1 MKRRVDAII
10 IGGTIVTVSGAVALT
25 LWSGLGTAW
34 ANAALAGMATA
45 IGLLFLAVRH
55 AKAPAAAAP
64 VPASPVPASPVSAAP
79 ASVTP
84 FAAPDAALLNRIESI
99 ENGLRVVARRC
110 YELDQRLGDLDRQV
124 AHRSHDTVKA
134 VSSEL
139 SLLGSVVRD
148 LAEAVALHDAELFSA
163 TGAVRE
169 RVGQSDARREAPHVE
184 PPGERIVPNAPAA
197 KPTTLTIAEV
207 TPARPAEAPA
217 AEPART
223 AEPPGEPAGA
233 PASGKTGAP
242 AKETATTAATP
253 PEVRLPETS
262 QAVRRALVSGGVD
275 LFLHSIVSLPQR
287 KVRLYEALG
296 RVREADGSFA
306 ESDAV
311 AAAATR
317 LGLTAKLETD
327 LFRSVCKV
335 ASHLAA
341 RERDVP
347 VMCPVSLP
355 TLREPAYF
363 AALAGAVEADRQIP
377 VRVVLRLRQADIAR
391 LGVMEGEALEAVRGL
406 GFRFALDGVD
416 DLRLDA
422 RDLASRG
429 MRYVKVP
436 AKLMLAAS
444 AGDAPSEIHP
454 ADLAD
459 LLARNGLSLVAS
471 EIDSEAMAIEIQDF
485 SPQLAQGPLF
495 SGPRPVRGDVLT
507 TEPPRRPDAA
517 PAAAEPAAPSAA
529 APVPAAAKPERLP
542 LRAFL
547 RRTTG

>member
-1 MKRRVDAII
+1 MRRRVDAII
-10 IGGTIVTVSGAVALT
+10 IGGAIVTVSGAVALT

-45 IGLLFLAVRH
+45 IALLFLAVRH
-55 AKAPAAAAP
+55 AKAPPAAAAIT
-64 VPASPVPASPVSAAP
+64 AAP
-79 ASVTP
+79 ASATP

-99 ENGLRVVARRC
+99 ENGLRAVARRC
-110 YELDQRLGDLDRQV
+110 YELDQRLGDLDRQ
-124 AHRSHDTVKA
+124 ATLRSHETVKA

-148 LAEAVALHDAELFSA
+148 LAEAVALHDAELFSG
-163 TGAVRE
+163 TGTARG
-169 RVGQSDARREAPHVE
+169 RAGPTDARREAPDVE

-197 KPTTLTIAEV
+197 KPTTLTIAAV

-217 AEPART
+217 VETAPAAEPPAEPAI
-223 AEPPGEPAGA
+223 AQPPAT
-233 PASGKTGAP
+233 TGA
-242 AKETATTAATP
+242 ATSGATP
-253 PEVRLPETS
+253 PEAKAPETS
-262 QAVRRALVSGGVD
+262 QAVRRALVAGGVD

-296 RVREADGSFA
+296 RVRETDGSFA
-306 ESDAV
+306 ESDVV
-311 AAAATR
+311 AAAAAR

-355 TLREPAYF
+355 TLRDPAYF
-363 AALAGAVEADRQIP
+363 AALAETVEADRQIP
-377 VRVVLRLRQADIAR
+377 VRVVLRLRQSDVAK

-422 RDLASRG
+422 HELASRG
-429 MRYVKVP
+429 IRYVKVP

-444 AGDAPSEIHP
+444 TGDAPSEIHP

-459 LLARNGLSLVAS
+459 LLARHGLSLVAS
-471 EIDSEAMAIEIQDF
+471 DIETEATAIEIQDF
-485 SPQLAQGPLF
+485 SPQLGQGPLF

-507 TEPPRRPDAA
+507 TEPPRRPDARPVDQPATTETTAPPAAAPA
-517 PAAAEPAAPSAA
+517 PAAAT
-529 APVPAAAKPERLP
+529 AKPERLP

>member
-1 MKRRVDAII
+1 MRRRVDAII
-10 IGGTIVTVSGAVALT
+10 IGAAIVTVSGAVALT

-45 IGLLFLAVRH
+45 VGLLFLAVRNARVPAASH
-55 AKAPAAAAP
+55 APSTAAAATMT
-64 VPASPVPASPVSAAP
+64 AAP
-79 ASVTP
+79 ATATP
-84 FAAPDAALLNRIESI
+84 FAAPDTALLNRIESI
-99 ENGLRVVARRC
+99 ENGLRAVARRC
-110 YELDQRLGDLDRQV
+110 YELDQRLGDLDKEL
-124 AHRSHDTVKA
+124 AHRNLDTVKA

-148 LAEAVALHDAELFSA
+148 LAEAVSVHDAELFSGPGGRRA
-163 TGAVRE
+163 RAGSADEKR
-169 RVGQSDARREAPHVE
+169 DAPDVE

-197 KPTTLTIAEV
+197 RPTSLTIAAV
-207 TPARPAEAPA
+207 APPRPAEAPPA
-217 AEPART
+217 EPPTVAEPAAAPPPAPEAKP
-223 AEPPGEPAGA
+223 AEPRP
-233 PASGKTGAP
+233 
-242 AKETATTAATP
+242 
-253 PEVRLPETS
+253 PETS
-262 QAVRRALVSGGVD
+262 QAVRRALVAGGVD

-296 RVREADGSFA
+296 RVREADGNFA
-306 ESDAV
+306 ESDSV
-311 AAAATR
+311 AAAAAR

-363 AALAGAVEADRQIP
+363 TALAEAVEGDRQIP
-377 VRVVLRLRQADIAR
+377 VRVVLRLRQADVAK

-406 GFRFALDGVD
+406 GFRFALDGVE

-422 RDLASRG
+422 RDLAARG
-429 MRYVKVP
+429 VRYVTVP
-436 AKLMLAAS
+436 AKLLLAAGT
-444 AGDAPSEIHP
+444 GDAPSEIHP

-459 LLARNGLSLVAS
+459 LLARHGLSLVAS
-471 EIDSEAMAIEIQDF
+471 GIETEATAIEIQDY
-485 SPQLAQGPLF
+485 SPQLGQGPLF
-495 SGPRPVRGDVLT
+495 SGPRPVRGEVLT
-507 TEPPRRPDAA
+507 TEPPRRPADAPAETPPAPAAPPVAAAAAA
-517 PAAAEPAAPSAA
+517 PAAP
-529 APVPAAAKPERLP
+529 AKPERLP

-547 RRTTG
+547 RRTTA